1 MSRFS
6 YSVLNFVQELENAA
20 SCNSLDTSD
29 TGSYGVFADYL
40 EQSQTSGV
48 VDMSTAAE
56 LNGNALCLNNSYD
69 IAVLFAEQSHCAKLL
84 SLFNGHLG
92 HGNGDSVKY
101 ILIYDSFDLGKLLG
115 CNCLKVGEVE
125 TTSLSVN
132 IRTCLMNMVAQ
143 NLSQSCLEQMSCG
156 VVSHD
161 SVTLFNVNGS
171 GNTVALAETAH
182 FNCTEVEVLTLC
194 GLLGIGNC
202 KAALTDGDNACVAY
216 LSAALSVERSFIEDN
231 NCVIA
236 LVELANFCAVL
247 EYGKNL
253 CIYFKLRI
261 IIACELSLGEVKIAH
276 CVLVP

>member
-1 MSRFS
+1 
-6 YSVLNFVQELENAA
+6 
-20 SCNSLDTSD
+20 
-29 TGSYGVFADYL
+29 
-40 EQSQTSGV
+40 
-48 VDMSTAAE
+48 MSTAAE

-101 ILIYDSFDLGKLLG
+101 ILVYDSFDLGKLLG
-115 CNCLKVGEVE
+115 CNCLKVREVE
-125 TTSLSVN
+125 TASLSIN

-171 GNTVALAETAH
+171 GNAVALAETAH

-216 LSAALSVERSFIEDN
+216 LSAAFGIERS
-231 NCVIA
+231 
-236 LVELANFCAVL
+236 LVQYNLEQCLVLLLYLAVAQNGCLIFC
-247 EYGKNL
+247 
-253 CIYFKLRI
+253 I
-261 IIACELSLGEVKIAH
+261 IVAYKFGSAFLQCNPVSGFNGGGIACTLFLLLHFGIELFDVGGG
-276 CVLVP
+276 